1 MLPNEL
7 PKYLAPIKLC
17 HSAQTEGIS
26 MQGQMKLS
34 EMTSLEKELKS
45 QTREVTVNLTFSMDL
60 EGLCCIQGDLA
71 VDLELI
77 CQRCLQPMMY
87 PLRATISVS
96 PVSSDKQAEQLPSR
110 YEPLMVS
117 GGEIEVAQWI
127 AEEIHLALPLAP
139 CHEPP
144 CAGLK

>member
-1 MLPNEL
+1 
-7 PKYLAPIKLC
+7 
-17 HSAQTEGIS
+17 
-26 MQGQMKLS
+26 MKLS